1 MKGNAKCCSKINE
14 NLFLGNQFS
23 TTVITDINVIVSI
36 GCKSKCT
43 LEGINNFK
51 VSIKDCVDS
60 DLTPYLSEVTEFI
73 HEQLSAN
80 KRVLVHCQGGVN
92 RSPAF
97 VIAYLAR
104 YNMSLED
111 AIVLVRS
118 ARSGARIQEHYM
130 QQISTWLSTV

>member
-23 TTVITDINVIVSI
+23 TSVITDINVIVSI
-36 GCKSKCT
+36 GCKSKCN

-80 KRVLVHCQGGVN
+80 KRVLVHCRGGVN

-97 VIAYLAR
+97 VIAYLTR
-104 YNMSLED
+104 YNMTLED
-111 AIVLVRS
+111 AIVLVRT
-118 ARSGARIQEHYM
+118 ARSGARIQDHYM
-130 QQISTWLSTV
+130 QQIATWLSTV